1 VNKLKVAYLFGSL
14 NRGGTE
20 TLMLDFFKEA
30 KNVNFEIIGIYRKN
44 GELLHD
50 YKNTGVE
57 LFQLK
62 PKNIFDLFYFL
73 KLRKLL
79 TSNKISIAHAQQAID
94 ALYAWCACLGT
105 GIKIVLTFHSYNLKY
120 FWLAHNIAKFIIR
133 KTDLNIFVSKSQ
145 RAYCQ
150 KKYSL
155 KSSHKQHVIYNGIS
169 FDKFDNDS
177 NKSIRSE
184 LNISENILLLGSVG
198 NFTAGKD
205 QMTICR
211 FLNLLNKENVDFAFL
226 FVGEKS
232 NKEPWYYDDCVQY
245 CKDKHLS
252 GKVLFLGSRN
262 DVPNILNQLDAFIYS
277 SNHDTF
283 GIAVIEA
290 MAMGIP
296 VFVNDWEVM
305 KEITE
310 NGNHGKLFKTRN
322 EHDLYSKFSQF
333 LQNKEAFI
341 QKSKKDAVWAR
352 QKYDISRC
360 LKELRNI
367 YAELLSY

>member
-1 VNKLKVAYLFGSL
+1 MNKLKIAYLFGSL

-20 TLMLDFFKEA
+20 TLMLDFFKKA
-30 KNVNFEIIGIYRKN
+30 KIVKFDIIGIYRKD
-44 GELLHD
+44 GALLCD

-62 PKNIFDLFYFL
+62 PKHIFDLFYFL

-79 TSNKISIAHAQQAID
+79 TSKKISIVHAQQAID

-105 GIKIVLTFHSYNLKY
+105 GIKIVLTLHSYNPKY
-120 FWLAHNIAKFIIR
+120 FWLAHNITKFIIR
-133 KTDLNIFVSKSQ
+133 QTDLNIFVSKSQ
-145 RAYCQ
+145 RAYYQ
-150 KKYSL
+150 KKYFL

-169 FDKFDNDS
+169 FDKFDNYG
-177 NKSIRSE
+177 NKSIAGE
-184 LNISENILLLGSVG
+184 LKISKNSLLLGCVG
-198 NFTAGKD
+198 NFTAVRD
-205 QMTICR
+205 QMTTCR
-211 FLNLLNKENVDFAFL
+211 FLHLLNKKGVDFVFL

-232 NKEPWYYDDCVQY
+232 NKEYWCYDDCVQY
-245 CKDKHLS
+245 CTNKNLN
-252 GKVLFLGSRN
+252 GKVFFLGSRN

-290 MAMGIP
+290 MAMEIP
-296 VFVNDWEVM
+296 IFVNDWEVM

-310 NGNHGKLFKTRN
+310 NGEHGILFKTRN
-322 EHDLYSKFSQF
+322 EHDLYSKFLQF

-341 QKSKKDAVWAR
+341 QKAKKDAAWAR
-352 QKYDISRC
+352 QKYDISRY

-367 YAELLSY
+367 YAELLS